1 MPQLAI
7 DSDLSIYYKDEN
19 PTGFPTIVL
28 LHGLGVSSD
37 SWILQIPAF
46 TEAGF
51 RVIVPDMRGFGKS
64 GYHGGLV
71 SITLLSQDVKQLIYT
86 LEIAPVYLA
95 GISMGGTIAL
105 QTLLD
110 EPDAVCRAIL
120 ISTFARLRPESA
132 RTWLYLFSRF
142 VTLSLLGLPAQA
154 HWVAH
159 SLFPAEDQEYL
170 RVAFYEQLLQANPEA
185 YRKTIQALAR
195 FDVRKRLSEIQI
207 PILII
212 SGEND
217 STVPIST
224 QVRLAQ
230 GIMNS
235 RQVIIPSAGHG
246 VTVEKPDQ
254 VNTSILEFLL
264 AGNDWEFPY
273 DH

>member
-7 DSDLSIYYKDEN
+7 DSDLSIYYRDEN

-28 LHGLGVSSD
+28 LHGLGVSSE

-46 TEAGF
+46 TVAGF
-51 RVIVPDMRGFGKS
+51 RVIVPDVRGFGKS
-64 GYHGGLV
+64 GYHDGRV
-71 SITLLSQDVKQLIYT
+71 SIATLSQDVRQMIHA
-86 LEIAPVYLA
+86 LEISPVYLT

-110 EPDAVCRAIL
+110 EPGVVSRAIL
-120 ISTFARLRPESA
+120 ISTFARLRPERA

-142 VTLSLLGLPAQA
+142 VILSLLGLPAQA

-170 RVAFYEQLLQANPEA
+170 RVAFYDQLLQANPDA

-207 PILII
+207 PTLII

-224 QVRLAQ
+224 QVKLAQ
-230 GIMNS
+230 GIKNS
-235 RQVIIPSAGHG
+235 RQIIIPSTGHG
-246 VTVEKPDQ
+246 VTVERPDQ
-254 VNTSILEFLL
+254 VNTSILEFLC